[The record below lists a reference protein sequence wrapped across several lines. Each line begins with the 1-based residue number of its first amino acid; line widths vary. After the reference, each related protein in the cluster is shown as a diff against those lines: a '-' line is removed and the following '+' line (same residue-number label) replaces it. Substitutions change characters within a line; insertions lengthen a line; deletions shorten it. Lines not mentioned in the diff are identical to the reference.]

1 LRYQIE
7 NLYIN
12 ILLKGDNMI
21 NKILAVISIVLFS
34 SAIFAAEITPY
45 GAFNYKYSHDENTS
59 GVAYNKLEDN
69 GSKLGLNFSEPS
81 VEGSSLGAFAK
92 LELGLDTDATT
103 DSLTNRLSYVGLS
116 FDTSKVAVGRQS
128 HPFTDNIGGA
138 TNIFNVY
145 GSNADQSYAA
155 RSSQSLSFSTTQS
168 GLTFDSLAIADGSSS
183 NTDAFDEYEGTLSAT
198 LFGSD
203 ISVGYADDVNNDITY
218 YGGSVTTN
226 VGLLTLGTSY
236 TVKDNAGSTAD
247 VTGIEATASIS
258 LFTVGYQDLEST
270 GNYYTLGV
278 AKEIV
283 SSLTVYGEGQMSDL
297 DSGTDTQSWS
307 LGAKYS
313 F

>member
-1 LRYQIE
+1 
-7 NLYIN
+7 
-12 ILLKGDNMI
+12 M
-21 NKILAVISIVLFS
+21 
-34 SAIFAAEITPY
+34 
-45 GAFNYKYSHDENTS
+45 SHDENSS

-69 GSKLGLNFSEPS
+69 GSKLGLDFSEPS
-81 VEGSSLGAFAK
+81 VEGSSIGAFAK

-116 FDTSKVAVGRQS
+116 YDTSKFAVGRQA
-128 HPFTDNIGGA
+128 HPFTSNVGGK

-145 GSNADQSYAA
+145 GSNADQSYAD

-168 GLTFDSLAIADGSSS
+168 GLTLDTLAIVDGSSS
-183 NTDAFDEYEGTLSAT
+183 NTDAFDEFEGTLSAT
-198 LFGSD
+198 LLGSD
-203 ISVGYADDVNNDITY
+203 ISVGYADDVNSDISYWGVGATTIV
-218 YGGSVTTN
+218 GPVT
-226 VGLLTLGTSY
+226 VGTSY
-236 TVKDNAGSTAD
+236 TIKDAATDITGVE
-247 VTGIEATASIS
+247 VTLGASI
-258 LFTVGYQDLEST
+258 FTVGYQDLEST
-270 GNYYTLGV
+270 GVYYTAGV

>member
-1 LRYQIE
+1 MIKH
-7 NLYIN
+7 IVAITS
-12 ILLKGDNMI
+12 IL
-21 NKILAVISIVLFS
+21 LFS

-45 GAFNYKYSHDENTS
+45 GAFNYKYSHDENAS

-69 GSKLGLNFSEPS
+69 GSKLGLDFSES
-81 VEGSSLGAFAK
+81 SIEGYSLGAFAK

-116 FDTSKVAVGRQS
+116 YDTSKIAVGRQA
-128 HPFTDNIGGA
+128 HPFTDNVGGK
-138 TNIFNVY
+138 TSIFNVY

-155 RSSQSLSFSTTQS
+155 RSSQSISFSTTQS
-168 GLTFDSLAIADGSSS
+168 GLTLDSLAIADGSSS
-183 NTDAFDEYEGTLSAT
+183 NSNAFDEFEGTISAT
-198 LFGSD
+198 FLGSD
-203 ISVGYADDVNNDITY
+203 ISVGYADDVNNDISY
-218 YGGSVTTN
+218 YG
-226 VGLLTLGTSY
+226 VGATSIIGPLTLGTSY
-236 TVKDNAGSTAD
+236 TVKDNAGTTAD

-270 GNYYTLGV
+270 GNYYTVGV

-283 SSLTVYGEGQMSDL
+283 SGVNLYAEGQLSDL
-297 DSGTDTQSWS
+297 DTGVDTQSWS

>member
-1 LRYQIE
+1 
-7 NLYIN
+7 
-12 ILLKGDNMI
+12 MI
-21 NKILAVISIVLFS
+21 NKILAITSIVLFS
-34 SAIFAAEITPY
+34 SAICAAEITPY
-45 GAFNYKYSHDENTS
+45 GAFNYKYSHDENSS

-81 VEGSSLGAFAK
+81 VEGSSIGAFAK

-116 FDTSKVAVGRQS
+116 YDTSKVAVGRQA
-128 HPFTDNIGGA
+128 HPFTDNVGGK

-145 GSNADQSYAA
+145 GSNADQSYAD
-155 RSSQSLSFSTTQS
+155 RSSQSISFSTTQS

-183 NTDAFDEYEGTLSAT
+183 NTDAFDEYEVTMSAT
-198 LFGSD
+198 PVGSD
-203 ISVGYADDVNNDITY
+203 ISVGYADDVNNDISY
-218 YGGSVTTN
+218 WGAGATTV
-226 VGLLTLGTSY
+226 VGPITLGTSY
-236 TVKDNAGSTAD
+236 TIKDAATD
-247 VTGIEATASIS
+247 ITGIEATAGVGI
-258 LFTVGYQDLEST
+258 FTVGYQDLEST
-270 GNYYTLGV
+270 GVYYTAGV

>member
-1 LRYQIE
+1 
-7 NLYIN
+7 
-12 ILLKGDNMI
+12 MI
-21 NKILAVISIVLFS
+21 KKILAITSIVLFS

-45 GAFNYKYSHDENTS
+45 GAFNYKFSHDENSS

-69 GSKLGLNFSEPS
+69 GSKLGLDFSEPS
-81 VEGSSLGAFAK
+81 VEGSLIGAFAK
-92 LELGLDTDATT
+92 VEMGLDTDATT

-116 FDTSKVAVGRQS
+116 YDTSAVAIGRQA
-128 HPFTDNIGGA
+128 HPFTDNVGGK

-155 RSSQSLSFSTTQS
+155 RSSQSLSLSTTQS
-168 GLTFDSLAIADGSSS
+168 GLTIDTLAIVDGSSS
-183 NTDAFDEYEGTLSAT
+183 NTDAFDEFEGTISAT
-198 LFGSD
+198 VFGSD

-218 YGGSVTTN
+218 YGVGATSV
-226 VGLLTLGTSY
+226 VGPITLGTSY

-270 GNYYTLGV
+270 GNYYTVGV

-283 SSLTVYGEGQMSDL
+283 SGVNLYAEGQLSDL

>member
-1 LRYQIE
+1 
-7 NLYIN
+7 
-12 ILLKGDNMI
+12 MI
-21 NKILAVISIVLFS
+21 KQILAISSIVLFS

-45 GAFNYKYSHDENTS
+45 GAFNYKMSHDENSS

-69 GSKLGLNFSEPS
+69 GSKLGLDFSEPS
-81 VEGSSLGAFAK
+81 VEGSSIGAFAK

-116 FDTSKVAVGRQS
+116 YDTSKFAVGRQA
-128 HPFTDNIGGA
+128 HPFTSNVGGK

-145 GSNADQSYAA
+145 GSNADQSYAD

-168 GLTFDSLAIADGSSS
+168 GLTLDTLAIVDGSSS
-183 NTDAFDEYEGTLSAT
+183 NTDAFDEFEGTLSAT
-198 LFGSD
+198 VFGSD
-203 ISVGYADDVNNDITY
+203 ISIGYADDVNNDITY
-218 YGGSVTTN
+218 YGAGATTIVGPITVGS
-226 VGLLTLGTSY
+226 SY

-247 VTGIEATASIS
+247 VTGIEVTAGIS
-258 LFTVGYQDLEST
+258 LFTVGYQDLDST
-270 GNYYTLGV
+270 GVYYTAGV

-283 SSLTVYGEGQMSDL
+283 SSLTVYAEGQMSDL
-297 DSGTDTQSWS
+297 DSGTDTQSFS